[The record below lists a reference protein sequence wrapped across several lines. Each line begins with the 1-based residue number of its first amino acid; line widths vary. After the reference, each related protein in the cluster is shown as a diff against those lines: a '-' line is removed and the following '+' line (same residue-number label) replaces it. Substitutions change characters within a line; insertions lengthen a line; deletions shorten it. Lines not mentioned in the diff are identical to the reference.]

1 MLQSCMPSFAL
12 VLGDI
17 PVTSDASDGKGN
29 QLTNNVIVVW
39 SREMQV
45 GMAVAKPQKL

>member
-1 MLQSCMPSFAL
+1 MHAFICSCTGRHPCDN
-12 VLGDI
+12 V
-17 PVTSDASDGKGN
+17 SDGKGN

-45 GMAVAKPQKL
+45 GMAVAKPQKLG